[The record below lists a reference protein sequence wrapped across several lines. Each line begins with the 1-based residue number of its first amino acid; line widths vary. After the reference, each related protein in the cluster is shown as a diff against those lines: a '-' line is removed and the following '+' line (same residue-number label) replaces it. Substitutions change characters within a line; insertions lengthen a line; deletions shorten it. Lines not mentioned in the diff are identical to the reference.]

1 MQILGETGLIGLL
14 FLLFAFFYIYSK
26 LISGFLK
33 IKKSYKNFEN
43 RIFFYVPIAVYL
55 FPFMPT
61 GNFFNS
67 WVNIMVYLPMGFLL
81 KEVYMTND

>member
-1 MQILGETGLIGLL
+1 MQLLAETGLIGFL
-14 FLLFAFFYIYSK
+14 FLLIAIFYIYSIFIIQ
-26 LISGFLK
+26 LLK
-33 IKKSYKNFEN
+33 IYKLNKNFKN
-43 RIFFYVPIAVYL
+43 RIYFYGPSVVYL

-81 KEVYMTND
+81 YEVYSKHD